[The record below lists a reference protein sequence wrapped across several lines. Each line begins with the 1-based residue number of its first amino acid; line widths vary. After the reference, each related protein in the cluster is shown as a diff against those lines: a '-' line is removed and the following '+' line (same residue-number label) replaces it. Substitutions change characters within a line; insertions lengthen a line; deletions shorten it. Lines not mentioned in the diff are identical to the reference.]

1 MQLLISKLLIQQL
14 EEGLSSAESKNP
26 KPIALTE
33 LKSAAGAG
41 YESCKDLLLL
51 IGFKTEETGDDQ
63 VTFSKDGTVGLLYCC
78 TAVAEAL
85 VGEF

>member
-1 MQLLISKLLIQQL
+1 M
-14 EEGLSSAESKNP
+14 SSAESKNP

-33 LKSAAGAG
+33 LKSVAGAG

-63 VTFSKDGTVGLLYCC
+63 VTFSKDRTVGLLYCC

>member
-1 MQLLISKLLIQQL
+1 M
-14 EEGLSSAESKNP
+14 SSAESKNP
-26 KPIALTE
+26 KPITLTE

-51 IGFKTEETGDDQ
+51 IGFKIEETGDDK
-63 VTFSKDGTVGLLYCC
+63 VMFSEDSTVGLLYCC